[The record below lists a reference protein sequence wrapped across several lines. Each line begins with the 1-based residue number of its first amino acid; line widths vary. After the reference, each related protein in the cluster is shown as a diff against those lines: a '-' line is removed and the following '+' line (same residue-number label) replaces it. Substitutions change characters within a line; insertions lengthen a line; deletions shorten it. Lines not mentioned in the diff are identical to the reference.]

1 MSSAVTLLNPS
12 NIGRIGDG
20 ISFPKGVTPVA
31 VDTPLINP
39 LREGLVDGRRPQP
52 FTLVIF
58 GAAGDLAHRKLFPA
72 LYNLLLDH
80 WLPNHFNIVGIARQ
94 PYSDDQFRHEVES
107 AIRQFSRRPW
117 EANEFSRFA
126 DEIHYITANFD
137 DPQAYVQLRD
147 ILGQISNRQH
157 IPHNYLFYMATP
169 PSFYPKIAQHLG
181 DAGLNRPVEDTDWV
195 RVIVEKPFGRDLHS
209 AQDLNTQLH
218 QVFDERQI
226 FRIDHYLGKETVQN
240 ILVFRFA
247 NGIFEP
253 LWTHQYIDHVQITVA
268 ESLGVEGRGSYYDN
282 AGAIRDMVQNHML
295 QLVSLIAMEP
305 PVAFEADAVRDEKL
319 KVLRAIRPFTTR
331 DVAEYTVRAQYDSG
345 LIDGTMVPGFLDEP
359 DIASDSRTDT
369 YVALRLLIDN
379 WRWAG
384 VPFYLRTGKR
394 LAKRATEIA
403 IQFKTAPHRFFS
415 QTATPELEPNVLT
428 LKIQP
433 DEGIALRFGAK
444 VPGPVVR
451 IRTVNMEFL
460 YGTSFADAAP
470 EAYERLLLD
479 SMIGDSTLFTRKDEV
494 EAAWTLVTSI
504 LQGWARAKNP
514 VPTYE
519 SGSWGPPE
527 ADQLVSR
534 DGFRWRRP

>member
-1 MSSAVTLLNPS
+1 MLTETSLT
-12 NIGRIGDG
+12 
-20 ISFPKGVTPVA
+20 
-31 VDTPLINP
+31 NP
-39 LREGLVDGRRPQP
+39 LREGLLDGRRPQP

-72 LYNLLLDH
+72 LYNLMLDH
-80 WLPNHFNIVGIARQ
+80 WLPTHFNIVGIARQ
-94 PYSDDQFRHEVES
+94 PYTDDEFRQEVEAS
-107 AIRQFSRRPW
+107 IKKFSRRPFD
-117 EANEFSRFA
+117 AAEFQLFA
-126 DEIHYITANFD
+126 DETHYITANFD
-137 DPQAYVQLRD
+137 DRDAYKRLKHLLETMSD
-147 ILGQISNRQH
+147 RQK
-157 IPHNYLFYMATP
+157 IPANYLFYMATP
-169 PSFYPKIAQHLG
+169 PSFYPVIAGHLG
-181 DAGLNRPVEDTDWV
+181 EVGLNQDADENSWA
-195 RVIVEKPFGRDLHS
+195 RVIVEKPFGRDLAS
-209 AQDLNTQLH
+209 AEDLNTNLH
-218 QVFDERQI
+218 QVFEERQI

-253 LWTHQYIDHVQITVA
+253 LWNRQYIDHVQITVA
-268 ESLGVEGRGSYYDN
+268 ESLGVEGRGTYYDN

-305 PVAFEADAVRDEKL
+305 PVAFDEDAVRDEKV
-319 KVLRAIRPFTTR
+319 KVLRAVRPFTTR
-331 DVAEYTVRAQYDSG
+331 DITDYTVHAQYESG
-345 LIDGTMVPGFLDEP
+345 FIDGTPVPGFLDEP

-369 YVALRLLIDN
+369 YVAMRLLIDN

-394 LAKRATEIA
+394 LVKRATEIA
-403 IQFKTAPHRFFS
+403 IQFKTAPHRFFN

-451 IRTVNMEFL
+451 IRTVNMDFL

-479 SMIGDSTLFTRKDEV
+479 AMVGDSTLFTRKDEV

-504 LQGWARAKNP
+504 MQGWARAKNP
-514 VPTYE
+514 VATYE
-519 SGSWGPPE
+519 SGTWGPRE
-527 ADQLVSR
+527 AEELIAR